1 MKSRVTENSSGSAGE
16 TFQRAWL
23 HISIHLVTFPLS
35 KAALMSDL
43 SAIEPYVSAA
53 ADAFLGGGLALV
65 CKRYCPEGVG
75 KQMKMKI

>member
-16 TFQRAWL
+16 TFKRAWL
-23 HISIHLVTFPLS
+23 QISIHLVTFPLS

-53 ADAFLGGGLALV
+53 ADAFLGGDWLWCANVTAPKGLEN
-65 CKRYCPEGVG
+65 K
-75 KQMKMKI
+75 